1 MEFQPNGLLSSES
14 EQPIVSSQGSSL
26 QTDLLFFNESKMQQ
40 DII

>member
-14 EQPIVSSQGSSL
+14 EQPIVSSQVSL
-26 QTDLLFFNESKMQQ
+26 QTDLLFLNESKMQQ